1 MRTYL
6 RTLFNDI
13 FKKNIFFAI
22 ITKIVNFYCNLTSPA
37 AKTLK
42 FQTNMSIKDI
52 EKKRVFSFQ
61 SVTGDK
67 IDCK

>member
-1 MRTYL
+1 MFTRTFI

-13 FKKNIFFAI
+13 FYNNFLVKNIVNFYYNPVFKSPKTIKFQPNMPIEGKEAKKNIF
-22 ITKIVNFYCNLTSPA
+22 
-37 AKTLK
+37 
-42 FQTNMSIKDI
+42 
-52 EKKRVFSFQ
+52 FQ

>member
-13 FKKNIFFAI
+13 FKNNILITI
-22 ITKIVNFYCNLTSPA
+22 INKIVNFYCNLLPNTPKSV
-37 AKTLK
+37 K
-42 FQTNMSIKDI
+42 FQPNMSINDMKV
-52 EKKRVFSFQ
+52 KKSFSFQ

>member
-13 FKKNIFFAI
+13 FKNNFIVKTI
-22 ITKIVNFYCNLTSPA
+22 IKIVTFYYNLCVNNHNSI
-37 AKTLK
+37 K
-42 FQTNMSIKDI
+42 FESNMSINDL
-52 EKKRVFSFQ
+52 EKKKMIFFQ

>member
-6 RTLFNDI
+6 RTLLNDI
-13 FKKNIFFAI
+13 FKKNILVAI
-22 ITKIVNFYCNLTSPA
+22 ITKIVNFYCNLFSHAP
-37 AKTLK
+37 KTVK

-52 EKKRVFSFQ
+52 ERKKSFSFQ